1 MKRSNLLFIIL
12 ITTIFLI
19 PLIVFAISVL
29 LPGEKCYMGFNERF
43 QVISIN
49 NPDLKASD
57 VQVNSKP
64 AFTYFPPDNL
74 GEEEE
79 QNKAYLYYKGDQPY
93 LPELSDNID
102 TLLVGKPLD
111 AGKDTKLSLCIH
123 MNNIH
128 SILLNGECIWSKQ
141 NEDK

>member
-19 PLIVFAISVL
+19 PLIVFTISFL
-29 LPGEKCYMGFNERF
+29 LPSEKCYMGFNERF

-57 VQVNSKP
+57 VQVSSKP
-64 AFTYFPPDNL
+64 AFNYFPPNNL
-74 GEEEE
+74 GDKEE
-79 QNKAYLYYKGDQPY
+79 QNEAYLYYKGDQRY
-93 LPELSDNID
+93 LPELSDNVD

-128 SILLNGECIWSKQ
+128 FILLNGECIWSK
-141 NEDK
+141 